1 MRSQADT
8 LHCNTQ
14 GSPIL
19 EDVRT
24 EWTTQE
30 DLTGNPLRGLFFGIL
45 FALPFWGLL
54 IASIL
59 WPWR

>member
-14 GSPIL
+14 GFPIL

-45 FALPFWGLL
+45 FALPFWGL
-54 IASIL
+54 
-59 WPWR
+59 